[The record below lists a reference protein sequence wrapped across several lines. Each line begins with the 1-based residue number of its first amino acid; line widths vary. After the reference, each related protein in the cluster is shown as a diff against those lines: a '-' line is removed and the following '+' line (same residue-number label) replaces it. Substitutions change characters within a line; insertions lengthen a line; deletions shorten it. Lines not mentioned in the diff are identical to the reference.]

1 MSIATRRNIEI
12 LLSERCVNNSF
23 AMTDVT
29 PVDGREGG
37 EIVSRREKVTER
49 TDAMAWFRR
58 ADDSGMTAR
67 RDRRW
72 NFCLE
77 MGTF

>member
-1 MSIATRRNIEI
+1 
-12 LLSERCVNNSF
+12 
-23 AMTDVT
+23 MTDVT
-29 PVDGREGG
+29 PVDDREGG
-37 EIVSRREKVTER
+37 EIVSFVEKVTER